1 MGDDY
6 TDDDANDGNDH
17 DNKFILT
24 TEKEET
30 KSVNRLLHIYNVQM
44 QRERWKWLKLQ
55 KEQQKSHI
63 QFSISLLI

>member
-30 KSVNRLLHIYNVQM
+30 KSVNRLLHIYNVQV
-44 QRERWKWLKLQ
+44 QRER
-55 KEQQKSHI
+55 
-63 QFSISLLI
+63 